1 MGAERFLVQAPI
13 HDAFVSRA
21 AAIARKL
28 RQGATADEQGGRVM
42 DVGATCLP
50 GLAQKIASLV
60 DDAVAKGAKVSLFIL
75 NSVWPMWIHCTGICF
90 EVNECYCS

>member
-21 AAIARKL
+21 AEVARRL
-28 RQGATADEQGGRVM
+28 RQGPTANEQGGQVM

-50 GLAQKIASLV
+50 GLAEKIASLV
-60 DDAVAKGAKVSLFIL
+60 DDAVAKGAKVTL
-75 NSVWPMWIHCTGICF
+75 NGTAPSG
-90 EVNECYCS
+90 CSEI